1 LSLIRIIVMSLSLAT
16 SLVKVW
22 VEFEEFSR
30 DNSNH
35 SLLIHQTYMKVLLV
49 ISYVLRCLV
58 LLYILVRLL
67 LSVSFFLRMKK
78 KVLNDEG

>member
-1 LSLIRIIVMSLSLAT
+1 M
-16 SLVKVW
+16 
-22 VEFEEFSR
+22 
-30 DNSNH
+30 
-35 SLLIHQTYMKVLLV
+35 LIHQTYMKVLLV
-49 ISYVLRCLV
+49 ISYVNRCLV